1 MFHASAGVCCKGAK
15 KKMAGQATQTHLPI
29 TVQMLHDLKGVWQ
42 GAQDQF
48 NASMLWAASCMCFF
62 GFLRTGEIVV
72 PSDAEYDISTHLSV
86 DDILVDNIV
95 APKWLEVRIKAS
107 KTDPFRKGVSVYI
120 GITGSNICPVA
131 AILDYRV
138 RRGSGPGPF
147 FQFSDGRFLTRSQFV
162 SHLKEALIAAG
173 VDASK
178 YSGHSFRIGAATT
191 AAACGIQ
198 DTLIKTLGRWES
210 EAYTL
215 YIQTP
220 RETLCKVSQVL
231 ARLVRD

>member
-1 MFHASAGVCCKGAK
+1 M
-15 KKMAGQATQTHLPI
+15 
-29 TVQMLHDLKGVWQ
+29 
-42 GAQDQF
+42 
-48 NASMLWAASCMCFF
+48 N
-62 GFLRTGEIVV
+62 
-72 PSDAEYDISTHLSV
+72 
-86 DDILVDNIV
+86 
-95 APKWLEVRIKAS
+95 
-107 KTDPFRKGVSVYI
+107 
-120 GITGSNICPVA
+120 
-131 AILDYRV
+131 
-138 RRGSGPGPF
+138 
-147 FQFSDGRFLTRSQFV
+147 
-162 SHLKEALIAAG
+162 HLKEALIAAG

-220 RETLCKVSQVL
+220 WETLCKVSQVL